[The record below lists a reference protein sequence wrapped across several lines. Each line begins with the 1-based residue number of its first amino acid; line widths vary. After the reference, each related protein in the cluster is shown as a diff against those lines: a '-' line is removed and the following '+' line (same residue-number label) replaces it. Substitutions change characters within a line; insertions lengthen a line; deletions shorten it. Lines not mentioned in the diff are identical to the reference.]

1 MRLLILSCALLFV
14 LGALPAWAAPPAAP
28 SNVILIAPYVSTLK
42 LSWQDNSN
50 DETGFEISYRAGTSA
65 TFSSLGTVS
74 ANRTTLDL
82 NGATPLTTYQ
92 FRIRSYLN
100 PGPEYSVYAGPAT
113 VTTSSIPLPYW
124 LPSLP
129 LPLPPPS
136 LSSPAAPRYPSPLR
150 AFSPIPTSPPPPGSP
165 PASATS
171 TSPFTLTAPPSLPPT
186 SSLI

>member
-1 MRLLILSCALLFV
+1 MRLFILSCALLFA

-65 TFSSLGTVS
+65 TFSSLGTVP

-82 NGATPLTTYQ
+82 NGANPLTTYQ

-100 PGPEYSVYAGPAT
+100 PGPEYSAYAGPAT
-113 VTTSSIPLPYW
+113 V
-124 LPSLP
+124 
-129 LPLPPPS
+129 PPPS

-165 PASATS
+165 PTSATS